1 MKIVFIGAGNVA
13 THLATELYKYDY
25 NIVQVYSR
33 TNQSAEALASLVQ
46 ADAVTD
52 TSRICTDADIY
63 IFSVKDSVL
72 EELAA
77 QLRPNNGLWLH
88 TAGSMPLS
96 IFDKYT
102 SRYGV
107 LYPFQTF
114 TKGRSIEW
122 QNIPIFIES
131 GNNTYL
137 NILQDLASKLSEK
150 VFPISS
156 EQRKYLH
163 LAGVFACNFTNHMYA
178 LSSDILKKADLPFD
192 VALPLIDETCSK
204 IHDLSPIDAQTGP
217 AVRYDENVINRHL
230 SMLENDRLKDIY
242 KTISESIH
250 RSSRTNQQ

>member
-33 TNQSAEALASLVQ
+33 TNQSAETLASLVQ
-46 ADAVTD
+46 AEAVTGI
-52 TSRICTDADIY
+52 SRVCTDADIY

-96 IFDKYT
+96 VLQQYT

-114 TKGRSIEW
+114 TKGRPVEW
-122 QNIPIFIES
+122 KNIPIFIES
-131 GNNTYL
+131 GGNNY
-137 NILQDLASKLSEK
+137 QDTIQNLAGRLSEK
-150 VFPISS
+150 VVVISS

-178 LSSDILKKADLPFD
+178 LSADILKMAGLSFD

-204 IHDLSPIDAQTGP
+204 THDLSPLDAQTGP

-230 SMLENDRLKDIY
+230 SMLEDERIKDIY
-242 KTISESIH
+242 SKISESIH
-250 RSSRTNQQ
+250 LSSRTNQQ